1 MAEIGEWYTSLL
13 ITDGCMNII
22 TSRSAII
29 MGATLCI
36 GRAMIPVLSQESADL
51 IFAGRMQTLGGS
63 WRERSGSL
71 EVAAS
76 FCRLIIS

>member
-1 MAEIGEWYTSLL
+1 MDILTSQ
-13 ITDGCMNII
+13 
-22 TSRSAII
+22 SAII
-29 MGATLCI
+29 TGATSCI